1 MNNQSILSDIN
12 AHLKYAVLAIY
23 PKIKT
28 FFIPALHVNREH
40 AVEYARAAGN
50 DHKQITF
57 DVVLLSNVES
67 YASER
72 GLKLLNNHNVGME
85 TGRTMKAKAVPVGE
99 PAPVEEMTL
108 RDKLAAQVMAELIT
122 SGNTMFQNDL
132 ELCSKMAY
140 QSADQMIKQ
149 RDRKP
154 VAKATFV
161 EFE

>member
-1 MNNQSILSDIN
+1 MNNQSTLSNIN

-23 PKIKT
+23 PKINT

-40 AVEYARAAGN
+40 AVEYARSAGD
-50 DHKQITF
+50 DHPIITF
-57 DVVLLSNVES
+57 DVVMLSEVES
-67 YASER
+67 YAKKH
-72 GLKLLNNHNVGME
+72 GLKMLNNYNVGME

-140 QSADQMIKQ
+140 RSADEMIKQ